1 MIWRKKR
8 KIEEE
13 EDEPEPCGLK
23 EPQVAGDFIDG
34 QGNDVG
40 HICPV

>member
-1 MIWRKKR
+1 M
-8 KIEEE
+8 EEE
-13 EDEPEPCGLK
+13 EVEDGADPRELE